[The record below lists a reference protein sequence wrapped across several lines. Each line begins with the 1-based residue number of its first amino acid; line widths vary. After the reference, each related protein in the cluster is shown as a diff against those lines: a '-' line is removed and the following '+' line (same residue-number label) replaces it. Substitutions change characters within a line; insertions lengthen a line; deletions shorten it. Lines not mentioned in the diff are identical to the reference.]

1 MKPILLVVIGV
12 ALIAT
17 VGLLS
22 FFVFWYVPNTLGRQY
37 VSVSFQPLFHGGES
51 FLHLVYEGRA
61 INAAFVSVAVNIT
74 NSYFVPV
81 QFSYNGFDAVWLIY
95 SQRVSDPS
103 DIDGNRAA
111 LVYGAY
117 SSLNIWNERY
127 AGIRAFSTGGYQTYD
142 AMKSFVNF
150 TATINPGTAVRN
162 QDLFFNGFNEPDCW
176 LGRFWLNNSD
186 VSPGTYF
193 MYCIILGIP
202 TGPLN
207 MTVTSMSSVDCSN
220 DASGSKFIVQ

>member
-1 MKPILLVVIGV
+1 MKRTLLVIISVV
-12 ALIAT
+12 LIAM
-17 VGLLS
+17 VGSLS
-22 FFVFWYVPNTLGRQY
+22 FFVFWYVPYRLGRRY
-37 VSVSFQPLFHGGES
+37 VSVSFQPLFYDGFYGGEGR
-51 FLHLVYEGRA
+51 LHLVYEGGA
-61 INAAFVSVAVNIT
+61 LNASFVSVAVNIT
-74 NSYFVPV
+74 NNYFVPV

-103 DIDGNRAA
+103 DIDGNSAA

-117 SSLNIWNERY
+117 SSLNMWSDRY

-142 AMKSFVNF
+142 AMKNFANF
-150 TATINPGTAVRN
+150 TATINSGAAVRN
-162 QDLFFNGFNEPDCW
+162 QDLFFTGSNEQDCW

-202 TGPLN
+202 TGPQN
-207 MTVTSMSSVDCSN
+207 VTVTSISDS
-220 DASGSKFIVQ
+220 

>member
-1 MKPILLVVIGV
+1 MKRILLAFIGV
-12 ALIAT
+12 ILIAI

-37 VSVSFQPLFHGGES
+37 VSTSFEPLFYPGFYAGES
-51 FLHLVYEGRA
+51 FLHLVYEGKA

-74 NSYFVPV
+74 NTYFVPV
-81 QFSYNGFDAVWLIY
+81 QFAYNGFDAVWLIY

-103 DIDGNRAA
+103 DVDGNKAA

-117 SSLNIWNERY
+117 SSLNMWSERY
-127 AGIRAFSTGGYQTYD
+127 TGIRAFSTGGYQTYD
-142 AMKSFVNF
+142 TMKSFMNF
-150 TATINPGTAVRN
+150 TATINPGTAIRN
-162 QDLFFNGFNEPDCW
+162 MDLFFTGSNELDCW
-176 LGRFWLNNSD
+176 GGRWWLNNSD

-193 MYCIILGIP
+193 MYCIVLGIP

-207 MTVTSMSSVDCSN
+207 VTVTSITYS
-220 DASGSKFIVQ
+220 